1 MSKRLNVTIGMAAV
15 LGSLW
20 MSGCTTTGTEGGDNP
35 AVTTTST
42 NPVVE
47 EVVRI
52 PTEEIRP
59 DDVPEGLLVAEADE
73 SEGAAET
80 IPAMVDMGVTD
91 RYRIG
96 PTDVLGFR
104 SFDDESLN
112 TDAVQVRHDGYIS
125 LPWVP
130 DIKVTGL
137 TREEATE
144 AVQEAYKELYYE
156 AEVSLQILQAT
167 SRTYTVMGDVNAPR
181 EYPYLKPISLLDAI
195 VSAGS
200 LRVNQ
205 RGGDSFVGGQG
216 QLVKAFIVRGEGEER
231 TVTEYDLRGMEEGGP
246 HASQTLVLPDDIV
259 FIPEGIN
266 LVYVLGAVVR
276 QGVQPLTEGMTLLQ
290 LLATSSGLNE
300 SVARMNSVVI
310 IREVDESNTE
320 VQLIDVKQILKT
332 GIDVVMQPGD
342 IVYVPRKRLV
352 NLGEFIN
359 RSTGLV
365 TPIMGVT
372 SQALG
377 LYSQVYDA
385 FYTKE
390 RIDLLYNSDNSSQLQ
405 TNLQV
410 LDALRQVGSAAQAID
425 TVNNL
430 SR

>member
-1 MSKRLNVTIGMAAV
+1 MSNRLNVTIGIAAV
-15 LGSLW
+15 LGPLW
-20 MSGCTTTGTEGGDNP
+20 LSGCTTTGMEEGANP
-35 AVTTTST
+35 AVTTGAA

-52 PTEEIRP
+52 PTAEVRP
-59 DDVPEGLLVAEADE
+59 DDVPEGLLVAEADTTE
-73 SEGAAET
+73 QGTEPISE
-80 IPAMVDMGVTD
+80 MVDMGVTD

-96 PTDVLGFR
+96 PTDTLGFR

-112 TDAVQVRHDGYIS
+112 SDAVQVRHDGYIS

-130 DIKVTGL
+130 DIQVAGL

-144 AVQEAYKELYYE
+144 AVQNAYKELYYE
-156 AEVSLQILQAT
+156 AEVSLQILRAT
-167 SRTYTVMGDVNAPR
+167 SRTYTVMGDVNRPS

-195 VSAGS
+195 ISAGS

-216 QLVKAFIVRGEGEER
+216 QLVKAFIIRGEGEER
-231 TVTEYDLRGMEEGGP
+231 LVTEYDLRGMEDGGP
-246 HASQTLVLPDDIV
+246 HTSQTLVLPDDIV

-266 LVYVLGAVVR
+266 LVYVLGAVGR
-276 QGVQPLTEGMTLLQ
+276 QGVQPLTDGMTLLQ
-290 LLATSSGLNE
+290 LLTTVSGFNE
-300 SVARMNSVVI
+300 SIARMKSVVL
-310 IREVDESNTE
+310 IREIDETNTE
-320 VQLIDVKQILKT
+320 VQLIDAKKILKT
-332 GIDVVMQPGD
+332 GVDIVMQPGD

-352 NLGEFIN
+352 NLTEFIS
-359 RSTGLV
+359 RSTGVV

-390 RIDLLYNSDNSSQLQ
+390 RIDLLYNSDNSGQLQ
-405 TNLQV
+405 TNLQI
-410 LDALRQVGSAAQAID
+410 LDALQQVGSAAQALD
-425 TVNNL
+425 SVNKL